1 MGVRPTLSTT
11 PVSFEISIAD
21 TWGFCKG
28 VAQYLMLPS
37 GPTSSSTTF
46 STGLQRMRDSRVQ
59 ELAVERWKDEE
70 KAEPAERNTLSHAIA
85 ITIMALLV
93 FAAVEASAGTH
104 PGLRV
109 AMCQTEIV
117 DGDIAENMRR
127 AEKAIR
133 EAVLREGR
141 EKQIPRQARD
151 DHGVD
156 LVCLPEAADWG
167 WLYEHSRRDAFPIP
181 GAYADL
187 LAKLAQELE
196 VWVCA
201 GCLERD
207 GDKTYNSAVL
217 IDRTGKI
224 VLKHRKINTLKFLT
238 KNLYDTGTKDDIK
251 VVDTEI
257 GRVGITICA
266 DNFNLG
272 IPKKVADQGAWLLIT
287 PHGFAAEPDKL
298 EKNAAEFQEHIK
310 TISKHTKMWVI
321 GTNTCLGPI
330 AAGAWK
336 GRPHSGCSTLA
347 RPDGTAAIVAR
358 FNTPDLVLFDIP
370 AEK

>member
-1 MGVRPTLSTT
+1 MV
-11 PVSFEISIAD
+11 VMVI
-21 TWGFCKG
+21 
-28 VAQYLMLPS
+28 
-37 GPTSSSTTF
+37 
-46 STGLQRMRDSRVQ
+46 GLLV
-59 ELAVERWKDEE
+59 LTAVE
-70 KAEPAERNTLSHAIA
+70 SG
-85 ITIMALLV
+85 
-93 FAAVEASAGTH
+93 AGEH

-127 AEKAIR
+127 AEAAIR
-133 EAVLREGR
+133 KAAKERA
-141 EKQIPRQARD
+141 
-151 DHGVD
+151 D
-156 LVCLPEAADWG
+156 LICLPEAADWG

-187 LAKLAQELE
+187 LCRLAKELN

-207 GDKTYNSAVL
+207 GGHTYNSAIL
-217 IDRTGKI
+217 IDREGKS
-224 VLKHRKINTLKFLT
+224 VLKHRKISTLKFLT
-238 KNLYDTGTKDDIK
+238 KNLYDPGSQDDIK
-251 VVDTEI
+251 TVDTEF

-287 PHGFAAEPDKL
+287 PHGFAAEVEKL
-298 EKNAAEFQEHIK
+298 KKNSEEFQEHIRK
-310 TISKHTKMWVI
+310 IAGHTKMWVI

-330 AAGAWK
+330 ASGAWK

-347 RPDGTAAIVAR
+347 RPDGSAATVAR
-358 FNTPDLVLFDIP
+358 FNSPDLVLFDIP